1 MPAYNMLTKPHGDE
15 MERLT
20 EKAIDRAA
28 TGKIRNTL
36 LRIVVDMDGRLLEDP
51 VPMAEAKAADSRFNL
66 FDFAKEAS

>member
-1 MPAYNMLTKPHGDE
+1 MPAYNMLTKPHGGE

-28 TGKIRNTL
+28 TGKVRDIL
-36 LRIVVDMDGRLLEDP
+36 LRIVVDVDGGLFEDP
-51 VPMAEAKAADSRFNL
+51 VPTAEAKTADSRFNL